1 MPTIS
6 EETIAAA
13 TRAHLPGVPADAPVA
28 ASALPGGGSDRTYW
42 RIKIQDGDRTRV
54 AIFMHYT
61 TARADNLAFVHTAG
75 ILDRAGIAIPKIFAH
90 KPEDGFMWI
99 EDLGTIH
106 LWDYRNDPW
115 DVRRPL
121 YEATLR
127 EVGKIHAINETDL
140 SEPDAHG
147 LQPAF
152 DEALYLWEQ
161 DYFFEQFLYR
171 FSALPAHEVTTLR
184 EKPVFKDIRTRLAA
198 QPRQLLHRDFQSQNV
213 LIRDGDPVIIDFQG
227 LRPGRPEYDIASL
240 LYDPYVPLAKEERAH
255 LSDFYLQNAAPEGTD
270 PSTYTKNL
278 ADCATQRLMQALGA
292 YGNLAA
298 NVGKP
303 EFLKHIPAA
312 CENIRQLAPQSD
324 LAKALDPKSLH
335 LDRP

>member
-13 TRAHLPGVPADAPVA
+13 TRAHLPGTPADAPVA

-42 RIKIQDGDRTRV
+42 RIKIEDGDRTRV

-61 TARADNLAFVHTAG
+61 TARADNLAFAHTAG
-75 ILDRAGIAIPKIFAH
+75 ILDHAGVAIPKIFAH
-90 KPEDGFMWI
+90 VPEDGFMWI

-106 LWDYRNDPW
+106 LWDYRNDTW
-115 DVRRPL
+115 DIRRPL

-127 EVGKIHAINETDL
+127 EVGKIHAINEGDL
-140 SEPDAHG
+140 SEADAHG

-171 FSALPAHEVTTLR
+171 YSALPAHEITTLR
-184 EKPVFKDIRTRLAA
+184 EKPVFENIRTRLAA

-240 LYDPYVPLAKEERAH
+240 LYDPYVPLSKEERDH
-255 LSDFYLQNAAPEGTD
+255 LSELLSSKCRA
-270 PSTYTKNL
+270 
-278 ADCATQRLMQALGA
+278 QR
-292 YGNLAA
+292 
-298 NVGKP
+298 
-303 EFLKHIPAA
+303 H
-312 CENIRQLAPQSD
+312 
-324 LAKALDPKSLH
+324 
-335 LDRP
+335 RP